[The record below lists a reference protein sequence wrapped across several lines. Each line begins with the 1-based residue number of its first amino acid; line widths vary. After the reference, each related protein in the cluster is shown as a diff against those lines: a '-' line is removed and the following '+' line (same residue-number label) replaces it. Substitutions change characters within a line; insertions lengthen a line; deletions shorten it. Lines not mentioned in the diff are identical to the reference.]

1 LLLNFGDYLQAVNKC
16 SKVFLFCFAL
26 LPYHLIAQDDILE
39 LITDRPDITESASII
54 HPGWLQIETGFAL
67 LQDNFLEDAVIND
80 LKIYNLAG
88 TLLRYGVSSS
98 VELRAGA
105 AYRIH
110 ELTKG
115 VTDNS
120 ITGISDLLIGTK
132 VALIK
137 DETDEPKLS
146 VLFHLFLPFG
156 QRLFRSKTVEPQII
170 LSSFNNLGD
179 NFTLSYN
186 AGGRWNLEDDIAA
199 YVLSLAGGFSIIGNL
214 SGFAEIFGE
223 FSNLI
228 TPAYFFDGGFTYLLE
243 RNFQLDIS
251 SGFGILNSSSFW
263 FISTGFSVRIPR

>member
-1 LLLNFGDYLQAVNKC
+1 LLPNFGDYLLEVKKSFQ
-16 SKVFLFCFAL
+16 VFFFCLAL
-26 LPYHLIAQDDILE
+26 LSAHLFAQDDIPE
-39 LITDRPDITESASII
+39 LITDRPDITESAAII
-54 HPGWLQIETGFAL
+54 HPGWLQIETGFVL
-67 LQDNFLEDAVIND
+67 LQDNFLEEAVIND

-105 AYRIH
+105 SYRIH
-110 ELTKG
+110 ELRNG
-115 VTDNS
+115 ITDTT

-156 QRLFRSKTVEPQII
+156 QRFFRSKTVEPQII

-199 YVLSLAGGFSIIGNL
+199 YVLSLSCGFNIVENL
-214 SGFAEIFGE
+214 SGYAEVFSEI
-223 FSNLI
+223 SNLI
-228 TPAYFFDGGFTYLLE
+228 APAYFFDGGFTYLLE

-263 FISTGFSVRIPR
+263 FISTGISVRIPR